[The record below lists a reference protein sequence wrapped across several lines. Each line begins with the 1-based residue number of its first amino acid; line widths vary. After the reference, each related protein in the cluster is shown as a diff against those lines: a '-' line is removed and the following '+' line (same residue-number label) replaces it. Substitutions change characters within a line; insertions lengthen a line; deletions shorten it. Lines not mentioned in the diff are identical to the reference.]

1 MAGDAIRDNVRAFIA
16 AHIHSVVELECLLLL
31 HGQPQRE
38 WSAEELGREL
48 RVNTE
53 WAERELVDLSA
64 RGLAAAVPAGPTPV
78 RYRYAAT
85 GETHATVQGLAE
97 AYAERR
103 VTVTE
108 LIFSKPAAPPPLQ
121 SFADAF
127 KLRKGRRHDG

>member
-1 MAGDAIRDNVRAFIA
+1 VAEDAIRDNVKAFIA

-48 RVNTE
+48 RVATE
-53 WAERELVDLSA
+53 WAQRELLDLSA
-64 RGLAAAVPAGPTPV
+64 RQLAVAVPGATPA
-78 RYRYAAT
+78 RYRYAGA
-85 GETHATVQGLAE
+85 GETHDTVQRLAD
-97 AYAERR
+97 AYARRR

-108 LIFSKPAAPPPLQ
+108 LIFSKPATPPPLQ

-127 KLRKGRRHDG
+127 KLRKGRQHDG